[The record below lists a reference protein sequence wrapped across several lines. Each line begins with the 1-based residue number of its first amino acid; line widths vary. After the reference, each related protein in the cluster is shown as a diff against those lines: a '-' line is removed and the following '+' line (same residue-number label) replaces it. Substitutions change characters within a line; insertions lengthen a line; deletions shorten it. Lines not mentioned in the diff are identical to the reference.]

1 MDEKLIEKIK
11 KAQEGDREV
20 LNELIKENYGLIYS
34 IGRRFENRGY
44 EMEDIY
50 QIGAI
55 GLIKAIKKFDFT
67 YNVVLSTFAVS
78 YIIGEIKRF
87 IRDDGP
93 VKVSR
98 ELKQLSTKINLE
110 KKNQPEITIKELAKK
125 LNTNKEN
132 IVLAMESSNA
142 VESLESKINEDGMNL
157 MQKISSDENNEEK
170 LVDKIMIRELITKLN
185 PREKKI
191 LLLRYYRG
199 QTQANIAELIGISQV
214 QVSRIEK
221 QVLIHLK
228 KMLREA

>member
-11 KAQEGDREV
+11 KAQKGDRDV

-98 ELKQLSTKINLE
+98 ELKQLATKINLE
-110 KKNQPEITIKELAKK
+110 KKNNPEITIKELAKK
-125 LNTNKEN
+125 MNTNKEN

-142 VESLESKINEDGMNL
+142 VESLESKSNEDGMTL
-157 MQKISSDENNEEK
+157 IQRISSNENNEERI
-170 LVDKIMIRELITKLN
+170 VDKITIRELIKKLK
-185 PREKKI
+185 PREQKI

-199 QTQANIAELIGISQV
+199 QTQANVAESIGISQV
-214 QVSRIEK
+214 QVSRLEK
-221 QVLIHLK
+221 QVLNHLK
-228 KMLREA
+228 QMFKEG